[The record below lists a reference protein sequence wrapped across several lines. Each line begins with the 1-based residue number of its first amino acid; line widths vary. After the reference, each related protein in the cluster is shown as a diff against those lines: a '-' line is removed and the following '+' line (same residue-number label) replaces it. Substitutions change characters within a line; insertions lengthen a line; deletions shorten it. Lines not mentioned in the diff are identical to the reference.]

1 MQVMDP
7 EEVGPLLHLVPLPGG
22 QGVELLARHAEGE
35 LKVLRAEVLLQVA
48 AVEVRRQLVVGGEE
62 DVEGVHLVLSCE
74 DGGGGAGPA
83 GDRVAGQGGG
93 GGRSGR
99 RDAIGTEEKDF
110 LFVVAHRLKKY

>member
-7 EEVGPLLHLVPLPGG
+7 EEVGPLLHLVPLPRG
-22 QGVELLARHAEGE
+22 QGVELLARHAEGK

-93 GGRSGR
+93 GCRGGR
-99 RDAIGTEEKDF
+99 RDAVGSEVKDF
-110 LFVVAHRLKKY
+110 FFVVAHAKKY